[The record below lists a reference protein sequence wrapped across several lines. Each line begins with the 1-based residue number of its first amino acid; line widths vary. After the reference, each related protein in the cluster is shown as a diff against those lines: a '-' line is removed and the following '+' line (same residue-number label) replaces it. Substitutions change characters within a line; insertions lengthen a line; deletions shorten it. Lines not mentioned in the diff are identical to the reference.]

1 MFPILADP
9 KITTLLTNL
18 SHKKNLYVGQDEIIW
33 KKKNLLFGELLNH
46 KKKKKNLIWELE
58 SNYMVILV
66 LRIQSI
72 DGWNHVRVIILGYS
86 Q

>member
-46 KKKKKNLIWELE
+46 KKKKKISFESWSQIIW
-58 SNYMVILV
+58 SF
-66 LRIQSI
+66 
-72 DGWNHVRVIILGYS
+72 
-86 Q
+86 

>member
-33 KKKNLLFGELLNH
+33 KKKKSALWRTFKPQ
-46 KKKKKNLIWELE
+46 KKKKISFESWSQIIW
-58 SNYMVILV
+58 SF
-66 LRIQSI
+66 
-72 DGWNHVRVIILGYS
+72 
-86 Q
+86 